1 MGYKFDGYNWF
12 GVVKRGEELVGN
24 LTEFARKEKVKGG
37 WIFIVGACDELEVG
51 YYDLKSKSYEFK
63 KHEEELEILNL
74 QGNLSWNGD
83 NPAVHLHGTFA
94 GADGKAFGGHVKS
107 LKVSITCEVF
117 IHDWFGSDKIERKLD
132 DSIGLKPL
140 DL

>member
-12 GVVKRGEELVGN
+12 GVLNRGDELVAS
-24 LTEFARKEKVKGG
+24 LTEFAKKDKIKGA
-37 WIFIVGACDELEVG
+37 WVFVVGACDEVEAG
-51 YYDLKSKSYEFK
+51 YYDLKTKKYKFK
-63 KHEEELEILNL
+63 KYEQDLEILNI

-83 NPAVHLHGTFA
+83 QPAIHLHGTFS
-94 GADGKAFGGHVKS
+94 GEDGRSFGGHIKS

-117 IHDWFGSDKIERKLD
+117 IHDWFGANRIERKLD
-132 DSIGLKPL
+132 DSIGLNLL